1 MTDLWSVLLQG
12 LTASG
17 AALVLLGVKAIFRD
31 KLSPRW
37 QFGVW
42 GVLLLAL
49 LWPAGLGGRYALV
62 NWPLLVETLKTAL
75 TGDYGLTRVLFPIP
89 LPLGL
94 SAPRT
99 VWDWLYLLYLAGA
112 LFLLARYALS
122 YLLLRR
128 ALARGGPAGP
138 ERLSQLRRVAE
149 TYGLPLCR
157 AVEVPGLS
165 TAFVCGVLRPVLAL
179 PAGEP
184 VDDKVVLHELLH
196 LRHRDAAWGLLLC
209 LLKCLWWWDPLLWYC
224 MDRAGNDL
232 ESLCDQRVLE
242 RLEGEDRRDYGR
254 ILLSMASR
262 KYARAPGTSSLS
274 NGGKCISDRIQ
285 AIARFKRYPRGM
297 ALVSVCMAVL
307 LALPLLGSAQGL
319 VRATGIGA
327 EDQTEF
333 LTAMASARL
342 TRCTTAA
349 GALDAYAKAVLE
361 ENGIYRALC
370 APLSLHASLAGEMEA
385 AASGPD
391 PWVHEHWE
399 PDLPGYPQR
408 NYFLYG
414 LAPVDG
420 GYEALLVLPMQFIW
434 GADGAPVYPPEW
446 GNGCAAA
453 QPLRAEEQDGRWVVL
468 PLGGFTVYETGQSPD
483 NLSWLY
489 WGDESLPAAAVY
501 RGEAENFQLEVQLQ
515 TVWTVDNEVQLDP
528 AASFFGSGTGFDSTP
543 KPAAVFEGVQL
554 ASFGEAVFTGDEAAK
569 AELHHLGLS
578 VAPME
583 EDGSRPALE
592 EPSHGAGGGSGSD
605 GGMWASRTLS
615 SDWDGTLPLG
625 GGSGGIDPDR
635 VFPLPEGYAAD
646 LYVNGEPAASVVL
659 ERVEGGEGS

>member
-1 MTDLWSVLLQG
+1 MTDIWGFLLQT

-17 AALVLLGVKAIFRD
+17 AAVLLLVVKAVFRD

-37 QFGVW
+37 QAGIW
-42 GVLLLAL
+42 GVLGLVLLI
-49 LWPAGLGGRYALV
+49 PAGWGGRYVLV
-62 NWPLLVETLKTAL
+62 NWPWLVETLKTAL
-75 TGDYGLTRVLFPIP
+75 TGDYGLTSVTAPIP
-89 LPLGL
+89 LPRLAVPETAAEWVFAAYVLG
-94 SAPRT
+94 
-99 VWDWLYLLYLAGA
+99 VV
-112 LFLLARYALS
+112 LFLARYAVS
-122 YLLLRR
+122 YFRLRLALRR
-128 ALARGGPAGP
+128 GTPAG
-138 ERLSQLRRVAE
+138 AE
-149 TYGLPLCR
+149 PSAQIAAAAEAYDLPSCP

-165 TAFVCGVLRPVLAL
+165 SAFVCGVFRPVLAL
-179 PAGEP
+179 PAGE
-184 VDDKVVLHELLH
+184 VLDEKVLLHELLH
-196 LRHRDAAWGLLLC
+196 RKHRDAAWGLVIC
-209 LLKCLWWWDPLLWYC
+209 LFRCIHWCNPLLWYC
-224 MDRAGNDL
+224 ADRAGNDL

-342 TRCTTAA
+342 TPCTTAA
-349 GALDAYAKAVLE
+349 GALDTYAKAVLE

-408 NYFLYG
+408 DYFLYN
-414 LAPVDG
+414 LTPADG

-434 GADGAPVYPPEW
+434 GSDGAPVYPPEW

-501 RGEAENFQLEVQLQ
+501 RGAAGDFQLEVRLQ

-592 EPSHGAGGGSGSD
+592 EPSRGDGGGSGSG
-605 GGMWASRTLS
+605 GGMWASQTLS

>member
-1 MTDLWSVLLQG
+1 MTDLWSLLLQT

-17 AALVLLGVKAIFRD
+17 MALLLLAVKAVFRD

-37 QFGVW
+37 QFAVW
-42 GVLLLAL
+42 GVLLAAL
-49 LWPAGLGGRYALV
+49 LLPAGRGGRYALI
-62 NWPLLVETLKTAL
+62 NWPLLVETAKTAL
-75 TGDYGLTRVLFPIP
+75 TGDYGLTRVLVPIP
-89 LPLGL
+89 LPLEL
-94 SAPRT
+94 SAPQT
-99 VWDWLYLLYLAGA
+99 VWDWLYLLYLAGV
-112 LFLLARYALS
+112 LVLLVRYALS

-128 ALARGGPAGP
+128 ALARGIPAGP
-138 ERLSQLRRVAE
+138 ERLAQLRRVSGQ
-149 TYGLPLCR
+149 YGLPLCR

-179 PAGEP
+179 PAGEN
-184 VDDKVVLHELLH
+184 VDDKVLLHELLH
-196 LRHRDAAWGLLLC
+196 LRHRDAAWGLLIC
-209 LLKCLWWWDPLLWYC
+209 LLRCIHWCNPLLWYC
-224 MDRAGNDL
+224 AGRAGNDL
-232 ESLCDQRVLE
+232 ESLCDQRALE
-242 RLEGEDRRDYGR
+242 RLDGEDRRDYGR
-254 ILLSMASR
+254 ILLSMASQR
-262 KYARAPGTSSLS
+262 YARAPGTTSLS
-274 NGGKCISDRIQ
+274 NGGTFISQRIQ

-297 ALVSVCMAVL
+297 ALVSACMGVL

-319 VRATGIGA
+319 AHATGIGA

-342 TRCTTAA
+342 TPCTTAA
-349 GALDAYAKAVLE
+349 GALDAYAKALLE

-370 APLSLHASLAGEMEA
+370 APLSLHPALAGEMEA

-399 PDLPGYPQR
+399 AGLPGYPQR
-408 NYFLYG
+408 NYFLYN
-414 LAPVDG
+414 LTPADG

-434 GADGAPVYPPEW
+434 GSDGAPVYPPEW
-446 GNGCAAA
+446 GNGCAAV

-468 PLGGFTVYETGQSPD
+468 SLGDFAVYETNQSPD
-483 NLSWLY
+483 NLSWLD

-501 RGEAENFQLEVQLQ
+501 QGEAENFQLEVQLQ
-515 TVWTVDNEVQLDP
+515 TVWTVDNEVQQE
-528 AASFFGSGTGFDSTP
+528 AAFSFFGSGTAFDSTP

-554 ASFGEAVFTGDEAAK
+554 ASFGEAVFTGDETAK

-592 EPSHGAGGGSGSD
+592 EPSRGDGGGSGSD
-605 GGMWASRTLS
+605 GGMWASQTLS
-615 SDWDGTLPLG
+615 SDWDGTLHLG

-635 VFPLPEGYAAD
+635 VLPLPAGYAAD
-646 LYVNGEPAASVVL
+646 LYVNGELAASVVL
-659 ERVEGGEGS
+659 ERVEGGEMP